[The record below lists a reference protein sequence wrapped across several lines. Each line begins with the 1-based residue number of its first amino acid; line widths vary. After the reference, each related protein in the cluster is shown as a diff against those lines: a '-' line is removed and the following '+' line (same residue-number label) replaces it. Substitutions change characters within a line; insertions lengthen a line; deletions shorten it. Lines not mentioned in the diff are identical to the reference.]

1 MINRIMEALQKR
13 MRESANRLCDGIQ
26 ITMKLDGNVLTLIP
40 CWEDPAREPADKS
53 RMVLAEADWVL
64 VCGEGPAV
72 MMGGKP
78 QCVCRQLSEYAEL
91 SETFWNERE
100 QLRAYYE
107 DHKDEDYG
115 DNYSW
120 YSDWHKELFGFRPD
134 GWSYGVPR
142 CA

>member
-13 MRESANRLCDGIQ
+13 MRESTGRLCDGIQ

-40 CWEDPAREPADKS
+40 CWDDMSKEPADKS
-53 RMVLAEADWVL
+53 RMVLADADWIL
-64 VCGEGPAV
+64 VSGEGPAV

-78 QCVCRQLSEYAEL
+78 QSVCRQLAEYEEL
-91 SETFWNERE
+91 SKTFWTERE

-107 DHKDEDYG
+107 DHKNDDYG
-115 DNYSW
+115 DSYGW
-120 YSDWHKELFGFRPD
+120 YSDWHKELFGFRPS
-134 GWSYGVPR
+134 GWTYGVPR